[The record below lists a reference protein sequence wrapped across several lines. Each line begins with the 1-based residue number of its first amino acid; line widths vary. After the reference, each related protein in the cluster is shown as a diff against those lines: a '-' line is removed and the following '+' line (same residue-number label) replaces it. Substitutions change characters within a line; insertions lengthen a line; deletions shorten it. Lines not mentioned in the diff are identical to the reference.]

1 MRRRKFWRVLMCE
14 KGVFAWDF
22 VSLFNKLLWSKS
34 VLRSQ
39 QTNGKPIERG
49 LCFLPQGQS
58 LSSGELQQRWKY
70 VINHVWNSK
79 NAWFHWKK
87 RTDVIDLELDLQL
100 LQLIN
105 ALRMHGFIGKKRT
118 DVIVWWLGTWFTTL
132 AIDQC
137 LTYRALKW
145 LWAHLLWK
153 DVFMVR
159 GSHVSYSIIIFFWN
173 LVMESCWPGK

>member
-58 LSSGELQQRWKY
+58 LSSGELQQQWKY

-87 RTDVIDLELDLQL
+87 KDRC
-100 LQLIN
+100 
-105 ALRMHGFIGKKRT
+105 H
-118 DVIVWWLGTWFTTL
+118 WLGTWLTAL

-137 LTYRALKW
+137 FENAW
-145 LWAHLLWK
+145 FHWK
-153 DVFMVR
+153 KKDRCHCMVT
-159 GSHVSYSIIIFFWN
+159 WN
-173 LVMESCWPGK
+173 LIYNSCNWSMLDL